1 MGFLMRYLFAFAM
14 LLGAATANSAEII
27 VTGYKDGLALGKSD
41 RTVTI
46 FLDGNL
52 AVEAQKLPVTLETN
66 AKRVDITIC
75 ADTSNYCDSAT
86 ISPES
91 GKSTEVGF
99 LVQSFMGNIYFKTL
113 TGGGLKV
120 IKDRASVAEAQAK
133 AIEEAKRNDTKP

>member
-1 MGFLMRYLFAFAM
+1 MRYLFAFAM
-14 LLGAATANSAEII
+14 ILGAATANSAEII

-133 AIEEAKRNDTKP
+133 AIEEAKRNETTP

>member
-14 LLGAATANSAEII
+14 ILGAATANSAEII

-133 AIEEAKRNDTKP
+133 AIEEAKRNETTP